1 MLQNKISILSTRL
14 LDDEF
19 ILDAQSQNLSIDVVS
34 FIKTDT
40 VSSAES
46 GEEISRALA
55 GAGPIVFTSSNA
67 IEAIASKIKDQK
79 IPRKVFCIG
88 YTTKRSVVKYFGEG
102 SIAGLAS
109 NAKELAEAILRA
121 NVNEVIFFCG
131 DQRRDEMPDQL
142 KINSIKVTEIV
153 VYKTTLTPQ
162 KIEKK
167 YEGILFF
174 SPSAVKSFF
183 QINEVA
189 DQTVL
194 FAIGNT
200 TADELKSFSK
210 NKIVTSDVPTRET
223 LIDKVIS
230 YFQVNPI
237 HH

>member
-1 MLQNKISILSTRL
+1 
-14 LDDEF
+14 
-19 ILDAQSQNLSIDVVS
+19 
-34 FIKTDT
+34 
-40 VSSAES
+40 
-46 GEEISRALA
+46 
-55 GAGPIVFTSSNA
+55 
-67 IEAIASKIKDQK
+67 
-79 IPRKVFCIG
+79 
-88 YTTKRSVVKYFGEG
+88 
-102 SIAGLAS
+102 
-109 NAKELAEAILRA
+109 
-121 NVNEVIFFCG
+121 VIFFCG

-183 QINEVA
+183 QINEVP

>member
-1 MLQNKISILSTRL
+1 LSTRL

-34 FIKTDT
+34 FIKTDP

-109 NAKELAEAILRA
+109 NAKELAETIRRA

-183 QINEVA
+183 QINEVP

>member
-34 FIKTDT
+34 FIKTDP

-102 SIAGLAS
+102 SIAGVAS

-183 QINEVA
+183 QINEVP

>member
-1 MLQNKISILSTRL
+1 MSTRL

-34 FIKTDT
+34 FIKTDP

-109 NAKELAEAILRA
+109 NAKELAETIRRA

-183 QINEVA
+183 QINEVP

>member
-34 FIKTDT
+34 FIKTDP
-40 VSSAES
+40 VSSGES

-79 IPRKVFCIG
+79 TSRKIFCIG

-109 NAKELAEAILRA
+109 NANELAETIRRA

-142 KINSIKVTEIV
+142 KKNSIQVTEIV

-183 QINEVA
+183 QINEVP

>member
-34 FIKTDT
+34 FIKTDP

-183 QINEVA
+183 QINEVP

>member
-1 MLQNKISILSTRL
+1 MSTRL

-34 FIKTDT
+34 FIKTDP

-79 IPRKVFCIG
+79 TPRKIFCIG

-109 NAKELAEAILRA
+109 NANELAETIRRA

-183 QINEVA
+183 QINEVP

>member
-1 MLQNKISILSTRL
+1 MPQNKISILSTRL

-34 FIKTDT
+34 FIKTDP

-109 NAKELAEAILRA
+109 NAKELAETIRRA

-183 QINEVA
+183 QINEVP

>member
-34 FIKTDT
+34 FIKTDP

-109 NAKELAEAILRA
+109 NAKELAETIRRA

-183 QINEVA
+183 QINEVP